1 MNARNLA
8 VTMVSFGMYGRET
21 AQKLRAT
28 LRERLAHS
36 ILQPCEI
43 GAAPVG
49 GCFEV
54 YLTTGYV
61 CTDAEGKACEGSENK
76 ARITEHLL
84 AIMASELVG

>member
-1 MNARNLA
+1 MNARNLS

-21 AQKLRAT
+21 AARLRDT
-28 LRERLAHS
+28 LRERLAYS
-36 ILQPCEI
+36 ILQPCKI
-43 GAAPVG
+43 GMAPMG

-61 CTDAEGKACEGSENK
+61 CTDDEGNPCEGSENK

-84 AIMASELVG
+84 AIMAAEVVT